1 MLDTVIFK
9 AYILS
14 QNILRH
20 MYSYLFIKFNN
31 IFKTN
36 QVSNLNLKQ
45 LLQLSAFFRQQD
57 AWDRINSGF
66 VIYITEN

>member
-20 MYSYLFIKFNN
+20 MYAYLFIKFNN
-31 IFKTN
+31 IFKTS

-45 LLQLSAFFRQQD
+45 LLQLSAFFGQQD

-66 VIYITEN
+66 VIYDTEN